1 MKLTT
6 LLRALGLATVLS
18 ASHVGAD
25 IVTVV
30 GVDNPIGS
38 LTRSE
43 VSNIFL
49 GKTRQFPDGRPARP
63 IDQPEASPSRSAFYV
78 TISNKQPAELK
89 AYWSKMIFT
98 GRGQPLPV
106 VDGDGAVIER
116 LARQPDAIGYIDDT
130 ALDARVKV
138 VTVR

>member
-1 MKLTT
+1 MKLAKP
-6 LLRALGLATVLS
+6 LRALGLAGVLS
-18 ASHVGAD
+18 AGPAGAD

-30 GVDNPIGS
+30 ATDNPVDTLS
-38 LTRSE
+38 RSE

-63 IDQPEASPSRSAFYV
+63 IDQPETSPGRTAFYIA
-78 TISNKQPAELK
+78 ISNKQPAELK

-98 GRGQPLPV
+98 GRGQPPPIV
-106 VDGDGAVIER
+106 VDDEAVKAR
-116 LARQPDAIGYIDDT
+116 LARHPDAIGYIDDA

-138 VTVR
+138 VNVR